1 VQMIL
6 LVFTCAT
13 AYDDILLEVAIITA
27 HWRLRPTVSGVAK
40 RDSSV
45 SFTSRPP
52 HSFMNE
58 GFTRAIF
65 SEQDRGHPLGRFCS
79 KTWQTVLNYS
89 MILGSF
95 T

>member
-1 VQMIL
+1 MQMIL

-65 SEQDRGHPLGRFCS
+65 QS
-79 KTWQTVLNYS
+79 KIGD
-89 MILGSF
+89 ILWGAFAAKPGKLS
-95 T
+95 